1 MNKKARPNYM
11 PPTRDSLYI
20 EDTQA
25 KSEGMEKHYCMQI
38 VNKSAQRPVFIS
50 EKVDFKSITS
60 ITTLL
65 LQYKFTEAQLSELL

>member
-1 MNKKARPNYM
+1 MNKKARSNYM

-38 VNKSAQRPVFIS
+38 LNKSA
-50 EKVDFKSITS
+50 
-60 ITTLL
+60 
-65 LQYKFTEAQLSELL
+65 